1 VALLFGLA
9 EHLTAQGR
17 YRVMQTENFRR
28 EPTGRAARLATVNAG
43 AELAAVGVDGRWV
56 NVVLEGW
63 VWARSLDET
72 TRAGFALIVTPSAGE
87 NLRSGP
93 NGSIVARVSGGALFE
108 EIERQPGWVH
118 VRRAGWM
125 FGPSLE
131 ALDAVAAEPDDPE
144 PEPVASLPQV
154 PGSVLDYAVTAGPTE
169 LRAVPDG
176 DAAGT
181 LAADRPVRI
190 VARSGEWV
198 RVQTDGWVREA
209 DLAPA
214 APGVLVGVSGAE
226 VRARP
231 SEFEGKV
238 VQWTVQFIAVQDAD
252 EIRRDI
258 PTGSRYLLARG
269 PLPETGFVYVVLT
282 DEQADALEREE
293 PLAELVIVGQIR
305 KARSHYLGNP
315 VLNLVE
321 VTRR

>member
-1 VALLFGLA
+1 VLSLFGA
-9 EHLTAQGR
+9 PEHVAAQGR
-17 YRVMQTENFRR
+17 YRVIQTENFRR
-28 EPTGRAARLATVNAG
+28 EATGRATRLATVNAG
-43 AELAAVGVDGRWV
+43 SELVALGVDGRWV

-63 VWARSLDET
+63 VWARSVDET
-72 TRAGFALIVTPSAGE
+72 TRDGFALIVTPDAGE

-93 NGSIVARVSGGALFE
+93 NGRIIARVSGGTLFE
-108 EIERQPGWVH
+108 EVAREPGWVR
-118 VRRAGWM
+118 VRRSGWM

-131 ALDAVAAEPDDPE
+131 ALDGGAGEPDDPA
-144 PEPVASLPQV
+144 PIAAPALPAV
-154 PGSVLDYAVTAGPTE
+154 EGSVLDHAVTAGPTE

-176 DAAGT
+176 DVAGT
-181 LAADRPVRI
+181 LVPDRPVRI
-190 VARSGEWV
+190 VTRSGEWV
-198 RVQTDGWVREA
+198 RIQTDGWVREA
-209 DLAPA
+209 DLAPS

-282 DEQADALEREE
+282 DEQANALERED
-293 PLAELVIVGQIR
+293 PLTELIIVGQIR